1 MESSREK
8 WKVKRKRFV
17 GKSLLRCRQSNVMYE
32 SNGFEEAAQRQRHE
46 LNNKW
51 GVWIGRSG
59 SSIQNACH
67 THWSWLSYSDKFS
80 FWIWDIALFFHL
92 HIHAFCL
99 FMSFIKIK
107 VTIISLYFK
116 SSLCQNK
123 RERISK
129 FTTSLSNY
137 MRKSQGTAQERN
149 MIVIQH
155 ESKEVYQPT
164 GYWLRRSI
172 QIWEKSAPQGHG
184 KMETHCLSQNS
195 LPSIWIRVDDT
206 ARQGKC

>member
-1 MESSREK
+1 MWWMSPMDLKKRSSGER
-8 WKVKRKRFV
+8 
-17 GKSLLRCRQSNVMYE
+17 Y
-32 SNGFEEAAQRQRHE
+32 E

-67 THWSWLSYSDKFS
+67 THWSWLSYSDNFS

-92 HIHAFCL
+92 HIHVFCL

-107 VTIISLYFK
+107 FTIISLHFK

-155 ESKEVYQPT
+155 EVKEVYQLT
-164 GYWLRRSI
+164 GYWIRESI
-172 QIWEKSAPQGHG
+172 PI
-184 KMETHCLSQNS
+184 
-195 LPSIWIRVDDT
+195 
-206 ARQGKC
+206 